1 MTNTNVAN
9 FFWVGNISIYEKL
22 SIKSF
27 IDNGF
32 NVNLWTYQDSLK
44 NKRDLVGMDINICDA
59 SNILE
64 KDLMHKFSQGKQKS
78 NPASFANLFRLELLK
93 KEGGWWFDLDCICL
107 KDVSEFENLTST
119 KEYIIGCE
127 YENYVG
133 NSVLYFRDNKLLE
146 DLIKEVYKEIDKNN
160 FNFYWGQI
168 GPDLISNFL
177 LKKNLINE
185 AVDQKYFYDIS
196 AKEFD
201 MLLKVRGEFREV
213 QAYFD
218 NDALVCHLWNEMFK
232 KHIYNKNYLPPKNSL
247 LDKFFERHMA
257 NQLEDKKR
265 YSRMIM
271 LRFLPLFSKFYKII
285 YRLKILIKNN
295 KNS

>member
-9 FFWVGNISIYEKL
+9 FFWVGNISIYEIL

-107 KDVSEFENLTST
+107 KDVSEFELSYMEAKKWYSVWPIDTATKNKIPELVKLTFTRQSL
-119 KEYIIGCE
+119 E
-127 YENYVG
+127 YEWIINPDIDY
-133 NSVLYFRDNKLLE
+133 
-146 DLIKEVYKEIDKNN
+146 VYKK
-160 FNFYWGQI
+160 
-168 GPDLISNFL
+168 
-177 LKKNLINE
+177 
-185 AVDQKYFYDIS
+185 
-196 AKEFD
+196 
-201 MLLKVRGEFREV
+201 
-213 QAYFD
+213 
-218 NDALVCHLWNEMFK
+218 
-232 KHIYNKNYLPPKNSL
+232 
-247 LDKFFERHMA
+247 
-257 NQLEDKKR
+257 
-265 YSRMIM
+265 
-271 LRFLPLFSKFYKII
+271 
-285 YRLKILIKNN
+285 
-295 KNS
+295 